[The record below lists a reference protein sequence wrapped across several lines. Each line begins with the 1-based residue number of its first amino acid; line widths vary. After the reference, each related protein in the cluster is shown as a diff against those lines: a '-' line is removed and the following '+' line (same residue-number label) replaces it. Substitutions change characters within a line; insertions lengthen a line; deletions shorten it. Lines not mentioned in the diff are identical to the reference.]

1 MVLSLSFY
9 IYFFGKKWF
18 LQQCPKLPSS
28 VRKAQ
33 GILGV
38 KKPLIL
44 QTTIYT
50 LLLVGIFGNKRLMQ
64 PFGIWGLKGVLL
76 TIACILHKWDLM

>member
-28 VRKAQ
+28 VKKAQ
-33 GILGV
+33 AILGA
-38 KKPLIL
+38 KMPLKQL
-44 QTTIYT
+44 FTRYC
-50 LLLVGIFGNKRLMQ
+50 LLAFLV
-64 PFGIWGLKGVLL
+64 LK
-76 TIACILHKWDLM
+76 D